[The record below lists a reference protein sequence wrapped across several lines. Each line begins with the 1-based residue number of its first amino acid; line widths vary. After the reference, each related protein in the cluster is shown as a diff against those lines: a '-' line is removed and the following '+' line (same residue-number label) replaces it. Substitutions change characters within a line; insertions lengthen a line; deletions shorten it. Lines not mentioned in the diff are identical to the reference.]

1 MSCPENL
8 LGYSFIIKGKVGRG
22 RRPSLSFLNRRRIF
36 IIGSSSRLSRE
47 VLLSLLVKLGL
58 QMIVFWMCREH
69 VLGIINLLSSL
80 GRIWFSCHHCFTV
93 WGHVLCFCCMVLLL
107 GKPAWFC
114 GYASLSWVIIN
125 LHGSP
130 VYFYLQSPGG
140 INYLITY
147 FVPSFCPCHINIK
160 FLILLFILWLYR
172 KWYGL

>member
-1 MSCPENL
+1 MPCPENL

-80 GRIWFSCHHCFTV
+80 GR
-93 WGHVLCFCCMVLLL
+93 M
-107 GKPAWFC
+107 
-114 GYASLSWVIIN
+114 WV
-125 LHGSP
+125 
-130 VYFYLQSPGG
+130 
-140 INYLITY
+140 
-147 FVPSFCPCHINIK
+147 
-160 FLILLFILWLYR
+160 
-172 KWYGL
+172 